1 MAEKTQSQPARPEM
15 APREDNVYSAV
26 YHALIYGMYA
36 SSALF
41 LAGML
46 LALGRHESV
55 PLTTTWVRSQMQ
67 WHVFWPGLLH
77 ADPTALLLLATVL
90 LILTPVSRVVISIY
104 AFTVD
109 RDWPYVLV
117 TSVVLGVIVL
127 TVILA
132 RFGLK

>member
-1 MAEKTQSQPARPEM
+1 MTERTQSQPASAEL

-36 SSALF
+36 SSALY

-46 LALGRHESV
+46 LALRRHESV
-55 PLTTTWVRSQMQ
+55 PLSTAWVRSQMH
-67 WHVFWPGLLH
+67 WHIFWPGLLH
-77 ADPTALLLLATVL
+77 ADPTALMLLATVL

-117 TSVVLGVIVL
+117 TSVVFGVIVL
-127 TVILA
+127 TVVLA